1 MIIIF
6 CWLFF
11 LTNVTVDNK
20 KIELYIRTNTSFSEL
35 LDDIRPYLKS
45 ETSFILASKLK
56 KYHKNVKPGSALEKR
71 AIRHEKQHLKDMAD
85 PKIGLSYGDDYVRY
99 KGKTYPRKDGKIK
112 YNGKWHEEGSKAFPW
127 ATSKI

>member
-1 MIIIF
+1 VINNKIFIFLSFCSIFVIIIF

-45 ETSFILASKLK
+45 E
-56 KYHKNVKPGSALEKR
+56 
-71 AIRHEKQHLKDMAD
+71 
-85 PKIGLSYGDDYVRY
+85 
-99 KGKTYPRKDGKIK
+99 
-112 YNGKWHEEGSKAFPW
+112 
-127 ATSKI
+127 